1 MKYVLGARYGLRFS
15 QIAIFSHVSRQWL
28 EPGVEPALNDLL
40 ADPVMHAVMRRDG
53 VTTRELCNHIAS
65 ARARL
70 GFGPCRC
77 AA

>member
-1 MKYVLGARYGLRFS
+1 MGHGRKS
-15 QIAIFSHVSRQWL
+15 DFSHVSRQWL
-28 EPGVEPALNDLL
+28 EPGDEPALNDLL
-40 ADPVMHAVMRRDG
+40 ADPVLHAVMRRDG

-70 GFGPCRC
+70 GFGPVGVGPCRC